1 MIDRISD
8 RLANGRVPKISE
20 SLIIGLLASG
30 LAGAAEGPVPLW
42 DLAGPP
48 EVIGRSE
55 AERAVG
61 LPRLLRTMGAAAG
74 ALQWWRPGT
83 VGAWIDALP
92 ADHRRELS
100 AIAAVGGV
108 SERRI
113 LRTNVIVETC
123 CSVLVSLPRDGQPL
137 RIARNMDFWPA
148 GVTGPATVVKR
159 MRPAGKRVFV
169 SVSWPGY
176 AGVVSGMN
184 DAGVV
189 ACVLLNHRGSSHRDG
204 VPITFRLRE
213 ILEEC
218 PDLESAVARF
228 SASPV
233 ASEHYAM
240 LADATGAAVVWREG
254 DRVRRADPV
263 DGRLA
268 IDNSPRDA
276 AGNPL
281 GRRALHLLATA
292 PVVVDSAAARALTGA
307 TYQRGTNA
315 QAMAFCPAEGRLD
328 LAVGTGWHPAAR
340 NAWWAYGADA
350 GAALGVPDRLPHHRD

>member
-1 MIDRISD
+1 
-8 RLANGRVPKISE
+8 
-20 SLIIGLLASG
+20 
-30 LAGAAEGPVPLW
+30 
-42 DLAGPP
+42 
-48 EVIGRSE
+48 
-55 AERAVG
+55 
-61 LPRLLRTMGAAAG
+61 
-74 ALQWWRPGT
+74 

-92 ADHRRELS
+92 AEHRRELV
-100 AIAAVGGV
+100 AIAGAGGV

-159 MRPAGKRVFV
+159 MRPAGKLPFL

-184 DAGVV
+184 EAGVV

-218 PDLESAVARF
+218 KDLESAVARF
-228 SASPV
+228 SATRV
-233 ASEHYAM
+233 ASEHYAL
-240 LADATGAAVVWREG
+240 LADATSAAVVWREG

-281 GRRALHLLATA
+281 GRRARHLLATA
-292 PVVVDSAAARALTGA
+292 PSVVDAAAARALTGA

-328 LAVGTGWHPAAR
+328 LAVGTGWRPAAR
-340 NAWWAYGADA
+340 NGWFAYGTDT
-350 GAALGVPDRLPHHRD
+350 GTALGVPERLPHHRD